1 MKYPID
7 LLTEKLNHLDRVYD
21 EFVVKTNKVDENSDV
36 AIINRLKVKNLK
48 EAIKKLQDESTNRN

>member
-48 EAIKKLQDESTNRN
+48 EAIKKLQDE

>member
-7 LLTEKLNHLDRVYD
+7 LLTEKLNHLDRAYYK
-21 EFVVKTNKVDENSDV
+21 FVKTGEVDENCDE

-48 EAIKKLQDESTNRN
+48 EAIKKLEDKK

>member
-7 LLTEKLNHLDRVYD
+7 LLTEKLNRLDHVYNK
-21 EFVVKTNKVDENSDV
+21 FVKTGKVDENCDE

-48 EAIKKLQDESTNRN
+48 EAIKKLQDE